1 MQEATDKIDK
11 TAVAEAF
18 YREVLQLLNES
29 KIPFMLGGGFALRHY
44 TGIYRDIKDLDLFCK
59 GGDYTRI
66 LMFFAEHGFQTE
78 LTDVRWLAKIVK
90 GDHFVDL
97 IFNTVNNIC
106 TVDDVWFEHS
116 VASELFGMPVRL
128 IPVEEM
134 IWCKIY
140 VQNRERYD
148 GSDVN
153 HAILKQGRTLDW
165 KRLWG
170 RIEQHWHLLFAQ
182 ILSFQFVYPTERDII
197 PSWLYDQL
205 LELAKGQY
213 NLPTPVEKVC
223 LGPIIDQTQYGVDV
237 KEWGYKVTTMR
248 TV

>member
-1 MQEATDKIDK
+1 
-11 TAVAEAF
+11 
-18 YREVLQLLNES
+18 
-29 KIPFMLGGGFALRHY
+29 
-44 TGIYRDIKDLDLFCK
+44 
-59 GGDYTRI
+59 
-66 LMFFAEHGFQTE
+66 
-78 LTDVRWLAKIVK
+78 
-90 GDHFVDL
+90 
-97 IFNTVNNIC
+97 
-106 TVDDVWFEHS
+106 VWFEHS
-116 VASELFGMPVRL
+116 VESELFGMPVRL

-165 KRLWG
+165 KRLWS

>member
-1 MQEATDKIDK
+1 MQEATDK

-116 VASELFGMPVRL
+116 VESELFGMPVRL

-197 PSWLYDQL
+197 PMWLYDQL
-205 LELAKGQY
+205 LELARGQY

>member
-1 MQEATDKIDK
+1 MQQAEEKEA
-11 TAVAEAF
+11 AAELF

-29 KIPFMLGGGFALRHY
+29 KIPYMLGGGFALRHY
-44 TGIYRDIKDLDLFCK
+44 TGIVRDIKDLDLFCK
-59 GGDYTRI
+59 GGDYPRI
-66 LMFFAEHGFQTE
+66 MKFFAGHGFETE
-78 LTDVRWLAKIVK
+78 MTDVRWLAKIVK
-90 GDHFVDL
+90 EDHFVDL

-106 TVDDVWFEHS
+106 NVDNVWFEH
-116 VASELFGMPVRL
+116 APDSELFGMPVKL
-128 IPVEEM
+128 IPAEEM

-153 HAILKQGRTLDW
+153 HTILKQGHNLDW
-165 KRLWG
+165 KRLWN
-170 RIEQHWHLLFAQ
+170 RMEQHWHLLFAQ

-197 PSWLYDQL
+197 PRWMYDRL
-205 LELAKGQY
+205 LELATTQY
-213 NLPTPVEKVC
+213 ELPAPVERVC

-237 KEWGYKVTTMR
+237 REWAYKVTTMR

>member
-1 MQEATDKIDK
+1 MQEAMDKADK

-116 VASELFGMPVRL
+116 VESELFGMPVRL

>member
-1 MQEATDKIDK
+1 MQEAIDK

-106 TVDDVWFEHS
+106 TVDDGWFEHS
-116 VASELFGMPVRL
+116 VESELFGMPVRL

-165 KRLWG
+165 KRLWN

-182 ILSFQFVYPTERDII
+182 VLSFQFVYPTERDII
-197 PSWLYDQL
+197 PMWLYDQL
-205 LELAKGQY
+205 LELARGQY

>member
-1 MQEATDKIDK
+1 MQEAIDK

-44 TGIYRDIKDLDLFCK
+44 TGIHRDIKDLDLFCK

-106 TVDDVWFEHS
+106 TVDDAWFEHS
-116 VASELFGMPVRL
+116 VESELFGMPVRL

-153 HAILKQGRTLDW
+153 HTILKQGRTLDW
-165 KRLWG
+165 KRLWA

-182 ILSFQFVYPTERDII
+182 VLSFQFVYPTERDII
-197 PSWLYDQL
+197 PMWLYDQL
-205 LELAKGQY
+205 LDLAKGQY

>member
-1 MQEATDKIDK
+1 MQEAIDKADK

-116 VASELFGMPVRL
+116 VESELFGMPVRL

>member
-1 MQEATDKIDK
+1 MQEAIDK

-44 TGIYRDIKDLDLFCK
+44 TGIHRDIKDLDLFCK

-116 VASELFGMPVRL
+116 VESELFGMPVRL

-153 HAILKQGRTLDW
+153 HAILMQGRTLDW
-165 KRLWG
+165 KRLWA

-182 ILSFQFVYPTERDII
+182 VLSFQFVYPTERDII
-197 PSWLYDQL
+197 PMWLYDQL
-205 LELAKGQY
+205 LDLAKGQY

>member
-1 MQEATDKIDK
+1 MQEAQDK
-11 TAVAEAF
+11 TAIAEAF

-106 TVDDVWFEHS
+106 TVDDGWFEHS
-116 VASELFGMPVRL
+116 VESELFGMPVRL

-140 VQNRERYD
+140 VQNRERFD

>member
-1 MQEATDKIDK
+1 MQEAIDK

-44 TGIYRDIKDLDLFCK
+44 TGIYRDIKTWTLFCK

-106 TVDDVWFEHS
+106 TVDDGWFEHS
-116 VASELFGMPVRL
+116 WKANCSACP
-128 IPVEEM
+128 
-134 IWCKIY
+134 C
-140 VQNRERYD
+140 
-148 GSDVN
+148 GSFPW
-153 HAILKQGRTLDW
+153 R
-165 KRLWG
+165 R
-170 RIEQHWHLLFAQ
+170 
-182 ILSFQFVYPTERDII
+182 
-197 PSWLYDQL
+197 
-205 LELAKGQY
+205 
-213 NLPTPVEKVC
+213 
-223 LGPIIDQTQYGVDV
+223 
-237 KEWGYKVTTMR
+237 
-248 TV
+248 